1 MLYDENF
8 VKPEIRDGWP
18 VSEMIKKSWWIQL
31 DLLQVFDRVCKK
43 HNLRWYPIGGVQI
56 GVIRHKGIIPWDDD
70 IDVAMPRE
78 DYDKFMEICPKELD
92 NPYFLQSP
100 LTDKDCY
107 QTWLSLRNSDTTGNR
122 ISCMSKRLNNG
133 VAIDILP
140 LEGCEDSLFRY
151 KLRRFPMRIVSTICN
166 TYVNEFNTST
176 TANILRKFLRMFR
189 INYLAVYR
197 WLERQNS
204 RHTWDK
210 YNKVTLTLLADP
222 IAKDIRHVI
231 WEKEDFMRTVDMPFE
246 NMITLPVPVGYDRIL
261 RTEYGD
267 YMQFPPIE
275 KRKGKHDI
283 IFAPDAPYKEYCAA
297 NYGVKY

>member
-43 HNLRWYPIGGVQI
+43 HNLRWYPIGGVLI
-56 GVIRHKGIIPWDDD
+56 GVIRHKGFIPWDDD
-70 IDVAMPRE
+70 IDVAMPR
-78 DYDKFMEICPKELD
+78 
-92 NPYFLQSP
+92 
-100 LTDKDCY
+100 
-107 QTWLSLRNSDTTGNR
+107 DTTGNR

-210 YNKVTLTLLADP
+210 YNKVTLTLIADP